1 MPLSAHLPEPEPLNM
16 TPMIDVVFNLLV
28 FFLLS
33 ASFYAEERELELSV
47 PAVSSTSAIVSGPQ
61 DIVINVSKDCRVT
74 VNGHLHDAA
83 SLERFLKAAVK
94 NYPGQGVAIRGD
106 KEARY
111 QWIADVLAICKRI
124 GVRRLDVVV
133 QESP

>member
-1 MPLSAHLPEPEPLNM
+1 MPLSAHLPDPEPLNM

-47 PAVSSTSAIVSGPQ
+47 PSVSSASAVVSGPE
-61 DIVINVSKDCRVT
+61 DIVINVNDEGRVT
-74 VNGHLHDAA
+74 INSRPYDAA
-83 SLERFLKAAVK
+83 QLEDFLKNAVT

-106 KEARY
+106 KASRY
-111 QWIADVLAICKRI
+111 QWVADVLGICKSA
-124 GVRRLDVVV
+124 GVRKLDVVV

>member
-1 MPLSAHLPEPEPLNM
+1 MPLSAHLPDPEPLNM

-47 PAVSSTSAIVSGPQ
+47 PAVGSTSAIVSGPQ
-61 DIVINVSKDCRVT
+61 DIVVNVSKDCRVT
-74 VNGHLHDAA
+74 INSQLHDAV
-83 SLERFLKAAVK
+83 SLESFLKSAVK

-111 QWIADVLAICKRI
+111 QWIADVLAICKRA

>member
-1 MPLSAHLPEPEPLNM
+1 MPLSAHLPDPEPLNM

-47 PAVSSTSAIVSGPQ
+47 PAVNSASAVVSGPQ
-61 DIVINVSKDCRVT
+61 DIVINVSNDCRVT
-74 VNGHLHDAA
+74 INGRPHDAA
-83 SLERFLKAAVK
+83 SLETFLKTAVK

-106 KEARY
+106 KDARY
-111 QWIADVLAICKRI
+111 QWIADVLAVCKRV

-133 QESP
+133 QDAH